1 MLRKI
6 FPFYSESSF
15 FNSFKII
22 FISEGF
28 LASES
33 ALFTAKCLEF
43 SNRLLETPPFN
54 LTRINNNW
62 LSIYTSFTPS
72 NSSGPIINSPPV
84 PNRTAFESSVDTS
97 AGLITFN
104 NSKINNYIAN
114 ETGKDAG
121 VIFQLSD
128 YLGTG
133 YPSMGFTGTLLV
145 LLLPSLAGHPN
156 GAELENNPIK
166 SDFYF
171 IATSLDGEWQQVIIR
186 GVCKLL
192 GLADE
197 FELEGDDFL
206 EPDNN
211 GKKGILYFPNV
222 QYFESKPT
230 TLTSRSKW
238 YRLFSVVQRDLPIE
252 VHQKTG
258 DVSEVDNTLSEYLVS
273 YDKPAFYEGGSNYR
287 TRVYRSTKDCLMRRR
302 IGSTTLPL
310 REKLVSLSPISSN
323 YLKGVIL

>member
-156 GAELENNPIK
+156 GAEFENNPTE
-166 SDFYF
+166 SDYYF
-171 IATSLDGEWQQVIIR
+171 IATTLDGEWQQVIIR

-197 FELEGDDFL
+197 FELEGDMYL
-206 EPDNN
+206 EPDSDAR
-211 GKKGILYFPNV
+211 KGIGFYPNI
-222 QYFESKPT
+222 QYLESSPT
-230 TLTSRSKW
+230 ILTSRSKW

-252 VHQKTG
+252 AHSKIG
-258 DVSEVDNTLSEYLVS
+258 DTTMADNTISEYLVS
-273 YDKPAFYEGGSNYR
+273 YDKPTFYEGGGNYR
-287 TRVYRSTKDCLMRRR
+287 TKVYRSTMDCLMRRR
-302 IGSTTLPL
+302 IGSPTLPL
-310 REKLVSLSPISSN
+310 REKLVSLSPVSIN